1 MLEALNIR
9 NLALVAELSLEFL
22 PGLNTVT
29 GETGAGKSLI
39 IGALQLLAGGR
50 ASSSRTRCPST
61 TTDPE
66 RPRLPNGFPAGVPHA
81 ILPSWK
87 RAESIG
93 GLDFLWF
100 ERGFADIIIL

>member
-1 MLEALNIR
+1 MDVQKKVT
-9 NLALVAELSLEFL
+9 LAPGDWRLAEQ
-22 PGLNTVT
+22 
-29 GETGAGKSLI
+29 AGS
-39 IGALQLLAGGR
+39 
-50 ASSSRTRCPST
+50 
-61 TTDPE
+61 
-66 RPRLPNGFPAGVPHA
+66 GFPAGVRHA